1 MPDKRSL
8 QTGTPE
14 VIAAREFLEIARDFT
29 DPKEAIREAI
39 SNSLDWGA
47 TEIKISVHEDK
58 TRPDNELILEIR
70 DNGEG
75 LNQERLKAFFDLGNS
90 TALERGEYGEKLG
103 TKIGEKGHGT
113 KVFFNSRRVEVES
126 RSAECY
132 AYAEMNEP
140 LAALLKDQ
148 IPSYGY
154 EIEEESDGE
163 TYTKITIYGYDNNN
177 KKDFAHA
184 VLKDYIL
191 WFTKFGSVE
200 YEFESSDSHAEKV
213 LLKGLGADKHEE
225 IEFGHV
231 FAQEANDISQL
242 KVGHPGD
249 WPKYFVKRWRFEH
262 IPVIDNPGLF
272 IDFVLYLEGDSAKR
286 RYNLM
291 IRGRGRTAGAGMYKV
306 EDRYGLY
313 ACKDYIPVQRRND
326 WISLGQAEWTKYHA
340 FVNCQD
346 FRLTANRG
354 DIANTDRELLDA
366 IGATVRQ
373 LYEEKVLQSSSFQ
386 EYEEAAEQEERYRD
400 AQQEGKDFQRRQ
412 KLALAKKIAKLD
424 ERELLEP
431 RQEAGV
437 VALFTKVS
445 SLQPTAFPFRIV
457 DYDTKRGYDAL
468 AATSTVRDLS
478 KDMLFFVE
486 FKHQLR
492 SEFDHSFS
500 HLVAVV
506 CWDCAL
512 GDGAEISDIANKR
525 RTLRITPPGDSQTY
539 TKYMLVSP
547 TEQHNVEVFVLKEYL
562 AETLGIQ
569 FKARA
574 ARSD

>member
-1 MPDKRSL
+1 MTQSRPL
-8 QTGTPE
+8 QTRLPE
-14 VIAAREFLEIARDFT
+14 VVAAREFMEIARDFT
-29 DPKEAIREAI
+29 DPKEAIREAV

-58 TRPDNELILEIR
+58 TRPDNELIVEIR

-75 LNQERLKAFFDLGNS
+75 LNQDRLKAFFDLGNS
-90 TALERGEYGEKLG
+90 TALKRDEYGEKLG

-113 KVFFNSRRVEVES
+113 KVFFNSRHVEVES
-126 RSAECY
+126 RSDECY
-132 AYAEMNEP
+132 TYAEMNEP

-148 IPSYGY
+148 VPSYDY
-154 EIEEESDGE
+154 AVEEESDGE

-177 KKDFAHA
+177 KKDFAHS
-184 VLKDYIL
+184 VLKDYLL

-200 YEFESSDSHAEKV
+200 HEFESSDSHDEKV
-213 LLKGLGADKHEE
+213 LLKGLGADEEEE
-225 IEFGHV
+225 IEFGHL
-231 FAQEANDISQL
+231 FAEEANDISRL
-242 KVGHPGD
+242 KADHPGD

-286 RYNLM
+286 GYNLM
-291 IRGRGRTAGAGMYKV
+291 IRGRGRTPGAGMYKV

-354 DIANTDRELLDA
+354 DIANTDQELLVA

-373 LYEEKVLQSSSFQ
+373 LYEERVLQSSSFQ
-386 EYEEAAEQEERYRD
+386 EYEEASEQEERYRD

-412 KLALAKKIAKLD
+412 KLALVKKIAELD

-437 VALFTKVS
+437 VPSSPRSQACSLMRSRSGLSITIPNEATMPWPRQGLCVICQRTRCS
-445 SLQPTAFPFRIV
+445 SLSLSTSLGQNSTIHFRIWSPLFV
-457 DYDTKRGYDAL
+457 GTAL
-468 AATSTVRDLS
+468 SETAPRYLTSPIS
-478 KDMLFFVE
+478 
-486 FKHQLR
+486 
-492 SEFDHSFS
+492 
-500 HLVAVV
+500 
-506 CWDCAL
+506 
-512 GDGAEISDIANKR
+512 AE
-525 RTLRITPPGDSQTY
+525 Y
-539 TKYMLVSP
+539 
-547 TEQHNVEVFVLKEYL
+547 
-562 AETLGIQ
+562 
-569 FKARA
+569 
-574 ARSD
+574 